1 MNDDFFD
8 FPWHDA
14 EIKLIVIDRQN
25 PGEHDSVRLS
35 LRWPDQ
41 AESDVVF
48 YDCYAFSGQM
58 SFGIIAAETILEVRL
73 VTHGTEL
80 DVIKG
85 RWRALGV
92 ELPDLKC
99 YEIETNS
106 TASILKVFA
115 NRFAIEGCSSGS

>member
-1 MNDDFFD
+1 MNNDFFTL
-8 FPWHDA
+8 PWHDA
-14 EIKLIVIDRQN
+14 EIKLIVIDRQT
-25 PGEHDSVRLS
+25 PGENDSVRFC

-41 AESDVVF
+41 TESDVVF
-48 YDCYAFSGQM
+48 YGCYAFSGQM

-73 VTHGTEL
+73 ATHGAEL
-80 DVIKG
+80 EVIKG

-115 NRFAIEGCSSGS
+115 NRFAIEDRSFNS